1 MAKPEC
7 ITCVWAK
14 MSNVVLDY
22 TKSNREWSDEIGVSE
37 ASIRRHFKHAPA
49 PAPRSV
55 REETPANA
63 RWDVSDTE
71 FDGSSPASDKPLTVD
86 DVRNFIIGKGLNPDE
101 WDYQWKF
108 SEWEQFSKMNGLRT
122 LNAFKV
128 WGKRVKVEPLAF
140 TLDEL
145 PDAIANFKWNARE
158 SDAVPRGGG
167 SLIVLATDFQ
177 LGKTDWNGGTDETV
191 AQVLNSFRNVRH
203 MAEEHEVDEIVVVD
217 AGDIIENFYNTS
229 SQRQTN
235 DRSLPSQV
243 LAATQ
248 LMLAGLAHLAESG
261 RKLKYVA
268 VPSNHGRDRL
278 GMQAAAGDVHDDWG
292 IVVAELIRMTTNVEV
307 IIPEKYHESVAFL
320 TSNTGIGVVHGHQAG
335 GPDKIGDWWKGQ
347 SHGEMPVTNADILV
361 TGHWHSLR
369 AQQSG
374 NKKWIIVGSASD
386 RGSSWFTNTRGESS
400 VSGITCFVTADGKW
414 NDLRIV

>member
-7 ITCVWAK
+7 VTCVWVNK
-14 MSNVVLDY
+14 SGTVLDY
-22 TKSNREWSDEIGVSE
+22 KKSNSEWAEIIGVSE
-37 ASIRRHFKHAPA
+37 ASVRRHFKHARVVV
-49 PAPRSV
+49 PRPDD
-55 REETPANA
+55 TPANA
-63 RWDVSDTE
+63 RWEISDTD
-71 FDGSSPASDKPLTVD
+71 FDGSSPASDKSLTVD
-86 DVRNFIIGKGLNPDE
+86 DVRKFIIGKGLNPDE

-108 SEWEQFSKMNGLRT
+108 SEWEQFSKLNGLRT

-128 WGKRVKVEPLAF
+128 WGKRVKVEPSSF
-140 TLDEL
+140 TLDDL
-145 PDAIANFKWNARE
+145 PDSIANFDWVSRE
-158 SDAVPRGGG
+158 TNKPHSGG
-167 SLIVLATDFQ
+167 SLVVLATDFQ

-191 AQVLNSFRNVRH
+191 AQVLNSFRSVRD
-203 MAEEHEVDEIVVVD
+203 MADEHDVDEIVVVD

-243 LAATQ
+243 LAALQ
-248 LMLAGLAHLAESG
+248 LMLAGLSHLAESN
-261 RKLKYVA
+261 RTLKYVA
-268 VPSNHGRDRL
+268 VPSNHSRDRL

-292 IVVAELIRMTTNVEV
+292 IVVAEIIRMTTNIEV
-307 IIPEKYHESVAFL
+307 IIPEKYHESVAFI

-347 SHGEMPVTNADILV
+347 SHGEMPVTHADILV

-400 VSGITCFVTADGKW
+400 LSGITCFVTADGKW